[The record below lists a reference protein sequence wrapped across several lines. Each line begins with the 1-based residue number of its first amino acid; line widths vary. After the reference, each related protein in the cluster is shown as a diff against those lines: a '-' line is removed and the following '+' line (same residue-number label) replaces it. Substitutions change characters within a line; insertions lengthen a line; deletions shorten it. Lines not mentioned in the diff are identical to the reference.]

1 MQDIRLRGS
10 LQTSEPE
17 VKVINNNNNSD
28 LKYKCLS
35 SSKRERLLE
44 QNWFCISS
52 FDFDDNK
59 VFKDQLVVLIIY
71 SSVQD

>member
-1 MQDIRLRGS
+1 
-10 LQTSEPE
+10 
-17 VKVINNNNNSD
+17 
-28 LKYKCLS
+28 
-35 SSKRERLLE
+35 LE